1 MCVWFSFL
9 FWLKNAAFLKR
20 WLASSTLKAHINLFL
35 QLLDETMEIYIE
47 ELLAAFS
54 SLHQTILAFFTAQSP
69 QQSFTAYS
77 SHQLFS

>member
-1 MCVWFSFL
+1 
-9 FWLKNAAFLKR
+9 
-20 WLASSTLKAHINLFL
+20 L